1 MANILILGGTAWL
14 GRTLAELALA
24 AGHAVTTLA
33 RGQSGDFPEGA
44 DAVVLDRDNADGGP
58 NGGYAPVAAQDWD
71 LVVELARVPGHALG
85 AVQALSPR
93 ARNWVLVSSCSVYAD
108 HSRPAGDEGAQLLP
122 ALGPREAYTPE
133 RYGEAKAA
141 CEQLTAA
148 ARDGAAL
155 LVRAGLVG
163 GPGDPTARSSYWPL
177 RLADPHRPALLP
189 IDDGPHYPQHVQL
202 VDVRD
207 LAAFILDAGLAGR
220 TGPVNA
226 VGRAVPLSEALTA
239 AAGAA
244 RTGPGPAGRELS
256 GYPISAMEGDGV
268 APWSGPRSL
277 PLVLPPETAYAGFA
291 RRSDALALEMGLRR
305 RPLAETFRDI
315 IAAGEPWAGRQL
327 ASGLS
332 AADEA
337 SLLGARARPAG

>member
-1 MANILILGGTAWL
+1 MDLAGGMANLLILGGTAWL
-14 GRTLAELALA
+14 GRALAQQALA

-33 RGQSGDFPEGA
+33 RGASGDFPEGA
-44 DAVVLDRDNADGGP
+44 DAVVLDRDNPG
-58 NGGYAPVAAQDWD
+58 GGYAKVAQDWD
-71 LVVELARVPGHALG
+71 LVVELTRLPAHARDALA
-85 AVQALSPR
+85 AVSPR

-108 HSRPAGDEGAQLLP
+108 HSAPAADEGAQLLQ
-122 ALGPREAYTPE
+122 ALGPGEEYTPE
-133 RYGEAKAA
+133 VYGEAKAA

-155 LVRAGLVG
+155 LVRAGLIG
-163 GPGDPTARSSYWPL
+163 GPGDPTARSTYWPL
-177 RLADPHRPALLP
+177 RLADPRGPVLLP

-207 LAAFILDAGLAGR
+207 LAAFILDAGLAGH

-226 VGRAVPLSEALTA
+226 VGRAVTLAGALE
-239 AAGAA
+239 AAGEAA
-244 RTGPGPAGRELS
+244 RTGAGQDPQAGLRLA
-256 GYPISAMEGDGV
+256 GYPISRMADDAV

-277 PLVLPPETAYAGFA
+277 PLVLPAETDYAGFA
-291 RRSDALALEMGLRR
+291 RRSDVRAMEMGLRR

-315 IAAGEPWAGRQL
+315 VAADGPWAGRQL
-327 ASGLS
+327 DSGLS

-337 SLLGARARPAG
+337 ALLSR